1 MKAFVR
7 VALVLLL
14 VPSPSIAAQT
24 GDQSPLDFSEL
35 FKTLRYRGLTA
46 LKQQALVGKRYSG
59 DLWIYSVQ
67 RDTSG
72 ATRLNSRIVVNNAER
87 EVLYLG
93 MASFVINDNDAEK
106 AVSLRKGYQVR
117 LAGRLA
123 RIHHPDPSD
132 IRLST
137 ELARGSTE
145 FIDVTI
151 DDVIFPPK
159 F

>member
-1 MKAFVR
+1 MKALGT

-14 VPSPSIAAQT
+14 VVSPSTAAQN
-24 GDQSPLDFSEL
+24 GDQCPLDFSEL

-46 LKQQALVGKRYSG
+46 LEQQALVGKRYSG
-59 DLWIYSVQ
+59 ELWIYSVQ

-72 ATRLNSRIVVNNAER
+72 ATRLNSRIVVNNGER

-93 MASFVINDNDAEK
+93 MASFVINDNDAEN
-106 AVSLRKGYQVR
+106 ALSLKKGYQVR
-117 LAGRLA
+117 LTGRLA

-137 ELARGSTE
+137 ELARGSTQ
-145 FIDVTI
+145 FVDVTI
-151 DDVIFPPK
+151 DGIIFPPTP
-159 F
+159 